1 MSRVVDHVVLAVR
14 DLDAAAAAYEA
25 MGFTLTSQAQHPF
38 GTGNRLALLDGD
50 FIELLAVTQPG
61 DISEAGD
68 GAFSF
73 GAYNRD
79 FLGGREGMSMLA
91 LQSDDWQADRDE
103 FEKKKLKTYWPF
115 EFSRQAAQPDGSEV
129 TVGFKLTFVTD
140 DAMPHMPFFT
150 CHHQHTSEFFYKPQ
164 FQEHANGALRIMR
177 VIVLSRDPR
186 ETDKFLIKLDM
197 DLDQMAV
204 FSPNQFRDLFPAVTP
219 PNTDNGSVFA
229 GYWVVVENLNRTC
242 DVLAKGGV
250 PVNDSPKCV
259 EVGPEFAF
267 GATVV
272 FSEELR

>member
-14 DLDAAAAAYEA
+14 DLGAAAAAYEA
-25 MGFTLTSQAQHPF
+25 MGFTLTPQAQHPF

-61 DISEAGD
+61 DVTEAGA

-91 LQSDDWQADRDE
+91 LQSEDWQADREE
-103 FEKKKLKTYWPF
+103 FEEKDLETYWPF

-129 TVGFKLTFVTD
+129 TVGFKLTFVTGD
-140 DAMPHMPFFT
+140 NMPQMPFFT
-150 CHHQHTSEFFYKPQ
+150 CHHQHTREFFFKPQ
-164 FQEHANGALRIMR
+164 FQEHANGAQRIMR
-177 VIVLSRDPR
+177 VIVLSNEPR
-186 ETDKFLIKLDM
+186 ETDKFLTKLDM
-197 DLDQMAV
+197 ELDQMAV
-204 FSPNQFRDLFPAVTP
+204 FSPKQFRDLFPEITP
-219 PNTDNGSVFA
+219 PIADHGAVFA
-229 GYWVVVENLNRTC
+229 GYWVVVRDLQQTRE
-242 DVLAKGGV
+242 VLAEGGV